1 VFRTVGVIGSGPLGK
16 AIARHVVAA
25 GLQVLSANTR
35 GPISLAGLVSKL
47 GPNAFAVTPRV
58 AASAD
63 LVILAIPFVRV
74 PELTDVVE
82 DWSGRVVVDA
92 TNQFATHE
100 PTYGGYVD
108 LGEETGTEWVGR
120 QLPGSIMIKAFNAM
134 SASYIRPHPYHDEGR
149 QVVFYAGDDGGAGT
163 QFAEFLNLM
172 GFAPVHVGT
181 LRDGGRLME
190 LGGPLNGLHVI
201 KQG

>member
-1 VFRTVGVIGSGPLGK
+1 VFRTVGVIGSGPLGR

-35 GPISLAGLVSKL
+35 GPLSLASHVSQL
-47 GPNAFAVTPRV
+47 GPNAFAVRPSA

-63 LVILAIPFVRV
+63 LVIVAIPFLRV

-82 DWSGRVVVDA
+82 DWSGRLVVDA
-92 TNQFATHE
+92 TNQFATYE
-100 PTYGGYVD
+100 PTYSGYVD

-149 QVVFYAGDDGGAGT
+149 QVVFYACDEGGAGM
-163 QFAEFLNLM
+163 QFAEFLNRM

-201 KQG
+201 KQD